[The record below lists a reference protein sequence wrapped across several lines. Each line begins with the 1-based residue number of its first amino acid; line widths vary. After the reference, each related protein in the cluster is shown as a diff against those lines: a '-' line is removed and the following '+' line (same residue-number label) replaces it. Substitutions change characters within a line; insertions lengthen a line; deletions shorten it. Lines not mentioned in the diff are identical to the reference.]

1 MKGAF
6 TFAIQ
11 TDQGLV
17 ELGYVQAVQS
27 ISEPVEANYTD
38 EVKDINTAE
47 FSMEIM
53 LKPQYLR
60 NFRWIAKG
68 EKPWTNSKRKRVYFA
83 RRQAKQAAKLEQEK
97 EHADEANAA
106 FFKQQ
111 GFNAEGKTWVVLGN
125 TFEVKD
131 QLKEAGCKYTGILGW
146 HTDHQ
151 LDGYDMLMLDVS
163 ECYDKDYAGIYR
175 WQQWKNDGLE
185 EKIKEANQKAIAS
198 RSKSQHVGKA
208 GDRIQIKATLTG
220 FHSYKTQFGDMNI
233 YTFTDIFNNVLV
245 WKTSSYLDRIVGDI
259 CKPVQK
265 GEMVELKATVKDHTE
280 YQGIKQTVL
289 TRCKVV
295 T

>member
-1 MKGAF
+1 MESKWKLFKVDRNGTEYYVNYACPHCGGAG
-6 TFAIQ
+6 
-11 TDQGLV
+11 GLD
-17 ELGYVQAVQS
+17 EWIYTGYTCWECGGS
-27 ISEPVEANYTD
+27 GIAN
-38 EVKDINTAE
+38 
-47 FSMEIM
+47 
-53 LKPQYLR
+53 KPQIWKKYTPEYE
-60 NFRWIAKG
+60 AKL
-68 EKPWTNSKRKRVYFA
+68 TA
-83 RRQAKQAAKLEQEK
+83 RRQAKQAAKLEKEK

-125 TFEVKD
+125 TFELKD

-163 ECYDKDYAGIYR
+163 ECYYKDYAGIYR

-185 EKIKEANQKAIAS
+185 EKIKEASQKAIAS

-208 GDRIQIKATLTG
+208 GDRISIKATLTG
-220 FHSYKTQFGDMNI
+220 FHWYKTQFGDMNI
-233 YTFTDIFNNVLV
+233 YTFTDIFNNVFV
-245 WKTSSYLDRIVGDI
+245 WKTSSYLDRIVDGI
-259 CKPVQK
+259 CKPVHE
-265 GEMVELKATVKDHTE
+265 GEMVELKATVKDHDE

-295 T
+295 A